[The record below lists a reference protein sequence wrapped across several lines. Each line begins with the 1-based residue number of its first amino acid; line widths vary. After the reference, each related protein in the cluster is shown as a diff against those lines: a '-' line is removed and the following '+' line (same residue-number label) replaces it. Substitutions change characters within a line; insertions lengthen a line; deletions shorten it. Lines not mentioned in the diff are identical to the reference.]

1 MNDVVDYMFS
11 HQVLYYVEYLSLQRY
26 KKVRAILKNPMKFQ
40 SPPLLPSAV
49 GFGNSTITCSTDA
62 SIPPSG
68 GGLPKDA
75 EACPRRILSNPMK
88 RQSRLH
94 CDQIEYDETQE
105 PSSVPS
111 AISLGNP
118 SIPCSVSLSGGA
130 SDVRM
135 AQPTVQ
141 KHRIP
146 CML

>member
-26 KKVRAILKNPMKFQ
+26 KKVRAILKNPMK
-40 SPPLLPSAV
+40 
-49 GFGNSTITCSTDA
+49 
-62 SIPPSG
+62 
-68 GGLPKDA
+68 
-75 EACPRRILSNPMK
+75 

-94 CDQIEYDETQE
+94 CDQIEHDETQE